1 MDYMEAAA
9 QLGQAIANSSEMKA
23 WKDAEAALM
32 EDEKGN
38 TLMEEYRDAQMK
50 MVRASREGLGQEE
63 IEKCREMLLQKQREL
78 NEYELTKNYFHA
90 KDVLENMMR
99 NINDVV
105 SFYVN
110 GSGGGCSGSCSGC
123 SGC

>member
-50 MVRASREGLGQEE
+50 MVRASREGLGQEG
-63 IEKCREMLLQKQREL
+63 EMQRDASSEARSTMSTVDKKL
-78 NEYELTKNYFHA
+78 FPCQ
-90 KDVLENMMR
+90 
-99 NINDVV
+99 
-105 SFYVN
+105 
-110 GSGGGCSGSCSGC
+110 GCI
-123 SGC
+123 

>member
-50 MVRASREGLGQEE
+50 MVRASREGLAR
-63 IEKCREMLLQKQREL
+63 KKLRNAEMLFRSK
-78 NEYELTKNYFHA
+78 
-90 KDVLENMMR
+90 ENSM
-99 NINDVV
+99 
-105 SFYVN
+105 ST
-110 GSGGGCSGSCSGC
+110 S
-123 SGC
+123 